1 MVYIFSFL
9 SLYVSLLCLFVQI
22 EECVV
27 CSDKMAAVLFHPCG
41 HMCACDGKNAILK
54 LATHSAVDVKF
65 LGYVKD
71 VHTSCPIM

>member
-1 MVYIFSFL
+1 M
-9 SLYVSLLCLFVQI
+9 
-22 EECVV
+22 V

-65 LGYVKD
+65 FASCTRCPYVMFHHKD
-71 VHTSCPIM
+71 